1 MKKNIKTEDTIK
13 RWDNFAETYSK
24 SHTEQGDVH
33 KEIFLNPTLFSLM
46 GTVKNKKILDAGCG
60 EGYLSRL
67 LAKSDAN
74 VTAVDYSPKMIEIA
88 RERTPNELSIHY
100 IKGNCEDL
108 HSLEDASFDLI
119 VSNMVIHDLEN
130 YKKTFKEMF
139 RLLVDGGTFVF
150 SILHPCFVTPGSG
163 WEKTENGEKL
173 HWNVDNYFYEGA
185 YEQKLGNTEKMVYFH
200 RTLTTYINTLIQ
212 TGFTL
217 ECMVEPVPSKEML
230 EKYPSFEEDFRCADF
245 MVFKLK
251 K

>member
-130 YKKTFKEMF
+130 YKKNDYIFY
-139 RLLVDGGTFVF
+139 LLIF
-150 SILHPCFVTPGSG
+150 L
-163 WEKTENGEKL
+163 
-173 HWNVDNYFYEGA
+173 
-185 YEQKLGNTEKMVYFH
+185 
-200 RTLTTYINTLIQ
+200 
-212 TGFTL
+212 
-217 ECMVEPVPSKEML
+217 
-230 EKYPSFEEDFRCADF
+230 
-245 MVFKLK
+245 
-251 K
+251 

>member
-185 YEQKLGNTEKMVYFH
+185 YEQKLGNTEKMFYFH

>member
-1 MKKNIKTEDTIK
+1 MKKNINTEDTIK

-185 YEQKLGNTEKMVYFH
+185 YVQKLGNTEKMVYFH